1 MDTSKLYVPN
11 AARWIN
17 FFKTKKRETIS
28 QSGGGPNILPINELS
43 TTAGKSEPKQ
53 QLNVDLVSPVEA
65 ATSQAEKQVK
75 RRRKMVKRK
84 YIKRKGKGNK
94 THSTRKVSKK
104 NRRNLSRRKFNNK
117 TKNRRKFNNKTNKR
131 TRDIFG

>member
-11 AARWIN
+11 ATRWIN

-65 ATSQAEKQVK
+65 ATNRAEKQVK
-75 RRRKMVKRK
+75 RRHKMVRRK
-84 YIKRKGKGNK
+84 YIKRKHKGNK
-94 THSTRKVSKK
+94 THIIRKRRKVSKK
-104 NRRNLSRRKFNNK
+104 KRRTNNNKTKTRRKFNNK
-117 TKNRRKFNNKTNKR
+117 KRKR